1 MPLLCTD
8 RKSKVKIF
16 GQGTRNYKKQH
27 TFFLSKNKFRAV
39 KTVKENIK
47 IVIITV
53 SLLFEKVKKIVNML
67 KNDIKE

>member
-1 MPLLCTD
+1 MGRELETI
-8 RKSKVKIF
+8 KSSIL
-16 GQGTRNYKKQH
+16 
-27 TFFLSKNKFRAV
+27 FFLSKNKFRAV

>member
-1 MPLLCTD
+1 MGRELETI
-8 RKSKVKIF
+8 KSSILF
-16 GQGTRNYKKQH
+16 
-27 TFFLSKNKFRAV
+27 FFLSKNKFRAV